1 MTANTIDLNTG
12 DTRSKPDRTL
22 RKQMFKDI
30 AYVIFVHLYYHKI
43 HFKVT

>member
-1 MTANTIDLNTG
+1 MTANTTELNTE
-12 DTRSKPDRTL
+12 DTPSKADQTL
-22 RKQMFKDI
+22 QKQMFKDI